1 MSASQ
6 RIYERFL
13 DGTLA
18 NKNVT
23 EICKILSI
31 PYRER
36 NRLIPLLDALCK
48 EGELYCTQTGKYGTA
63 EQLGLI
69 RGVISGNE
77 RGFGFLIPEDKT
89 TYPNDFFLSK
99 KHLNGALHGDV
110 VLAQPLH
117 RQQSVGERTEAE
129 VLQILKRGYDTIV
142 GTFRRDRR
150 CGYLIPDEK
159 KYSKDIYIPLKD
171 CFNIPNGVK
180 AVAKITEYPHG
191 RAPGGYIQEILGEED
206 DFFAE
211 ELSIIR
217 SYNLREE
224 FPIHVEKEAEKQERR
239 GITLTDLKGRTDFR
253 DKLIVTV
260 DGEDTRDIDDAI
272 SLEMDGDCF
281 VLGVHIAD
289 VSHYVLPRTP
299 LDEEALE
306 RGTSVYF
313 PDSVLPMLPRALSN
327 GICSLNEN
335 EDRLTLSCIMR
346 ISPKGVVRGSEIV
359 EGVIRSS
366 KKLTY
371 TQVEK
376 VLNGNE
382 ETINALSPFVEMI
395 NRFATLTRI
404 LQEKRQS
411 KGSIQLDVKEAKIL
425 FNKETNEI
433 SIPDYERKFSYQ
445 IIEAFMVLANE
456 TVAEYMHSIEAPFIY
471 RIHEKPSEEKA
482 TLFRAFAQT
491 LGLSARFQADDVK
504 PYDYQN
510 LLNVAKDLPAYSV
523 LNRVMLRS
531 MQKARYSP
539 ENVGHFGLAS
549 TCYCHFTSP
558 IRRYPD
564 LCIHRIVKEVIN
576 GHYETAL
583 EKYGNFVEHAA
594 EQSSAR
600 ERRATEAER
609 DVDDL
614 YKTMYMSDKIGEYFE
629 AVISGVTSFGLFAEL
644 PNTIEGFI
652 PIETLY
658 GTYTFDP
665 DHFKLVGTDKTYT
678 IGESINVKV
687 VAVDFERRRT
697 EFRIVKDNIK
707 ERI

>member
-1 MSASQ
+1 MSASE

-13 DGTLA
+13 DGSLA

-36 NRLIPLLDALCK
+36 TRLIPLLDELCK
-48 EGELYCTQTGKYGTA
+48 DGKLYKNEQGRYGTS
-63 EQLGLI
+63 EQLGLV
-69 RGVISGNE
+69 RGVVSGNE
-77 RGFGFLIPEDKT
+77 RGFGFLVPDDKQ
-89 TYPNDFFLSK
+89 TYPDDFFLSRNR
-99 KHLNGALHGDV
+99 LNGAMHGDV
-110 VLAQPLH
+110 VLAQPLY
-117 RQQSVGERTEAE
+117 RQTTGGERVEAE
-129 VLQILKRGYDTIV
+129 VVTILKRGYETIV
-142 GTFRRDRR
+142 GTFRKDKRS
-150 CGYLIPDEK
+150 GYLIPDEK
-159 KYSKDIYIPLKD
+159 KYFKDIYIPLKD

-191 RAPGGYIQEILGEED
+191 RAPGGYIVEVLGEED

-224 FPIHVEKEAEKQERR
+224 FPAHVEKEAKKQQAR
-239 GITLTDLKGRTDFR
+239 GISEKDLSNRRDFR

-272 SLEMDGDCF
+272 SIEKDGDCYI
-281 VLGVHIAD
+281 LGVHIAD
-289 VSHYVLPRTP
+289 VSHYVEARSP
-299 LDEEALE
+299 LDEEAFE

-346 ISPKGVVRGSEIV
+346 VSPKGVVKSSEIV

-366 KKLTY
+366 KKMTY
-371 TQVEK
+371 TQVTKILDGDEQ
-376 VLNGNE
+376 
-382 ETINALSPFVEMI
+382 ALKEFAPFVETVKL
-395 NRFATLTRI
+395 FAELTRI
-404 LQEKRQS
+404 LQEKRRK

-425 FNKETNEI
+425 FNKDTNEI
-433 SIPDYERKFSYQ
+433 TIPDYERAFSYQ

-482 TLFRAFAQT
+482 STFRAFAQN
-491 LGLSARFQADDVK
+491 LGLCARFQADDVK

-510 LLNVAKDLPAYSV
+510 LLNSAVDLPVYSV

-549 TCYCHFTSP
+549 ECYCHFTSP

-564 LCIHRIVKEVIN
+564 LCIHRIIKEVIN
-576 GHYETAL
+576 GRYEDATR
-583 EKYGNFVEHAA
+583 KYSAFVERASM
-594 EQSSAR
+594 QSSER
-600 ERRATEAER
+600 ERRATDAER

-614 YKTMYMSDKIGEYFE
+614 YKTMYMSTKIGERFD

-652 PIETLY
+652 PIESLY
-658 GTYTFDP
+658 GTFTFDP
-665 DHFKLVGTDKTYT
+665 DKFKLISTNAVYT
-678 IGESINVKV
+678 IGDCVRVKV
-687 VAVDFERRRT
+687 IDVDFYRRRT
-697 EFRIVKDNIK
+697 EFRIVKREEI
-707 ERI
+707 